1 MVKELPLLTVL
12 SGPASSMRGAA
23 FLSGTDDAVV
33 VNIGETTTN
42 VGMIKC
48 GLPCISNDSFEVS
61 HVRTICVHIMLVHYV
76 YSLVYL
82 S

>member
-23 FLSGTDDAVV
+23 FLSGTNDAVV
-33 VNIGETTTN
+33 VDIGETTSN

-48 GLPCISNDSFEVS
+48 GLPCMSNDSFEVS
-61 HVRTICVHIMLVHYV
+61 HVLYMCISSLYIICIHLFI
-76 YSLVYL
+76 
-82 S
+82 